1 MMNMKNSKIRMIVPY
16 ALIAV
21 FLIAGFWMMAKG
33 CRLVSSYNQQIQEA
47 EQALA
52 AADPAL
58 ADAVEQEA
66 AALQA
71 ENEELSQQVQDLQSQ
86 NAELEASNTQLQTRL
101 EELTQSEDT
110 AYYQK
115 VLESLTEGMNQVEEY
130 IGNP

>member
-1 MMNMKNSKIRMIVPY
+1 MKNSKIRMIVPY

-21 FLIAGFWMMAKG
+21 FLIAGVWMMAKSF
-33 CRLVSSYNQQIQEA
+33 RLVNSYNQQIQEA

-66 AALQA
+66 AALQI
-71 ENEELSQQVQDLQSQ
+71 ENKELSQQVEDLQNR
-86 NAELEASNTQLQTRL
+86 NAELEETNTQLQMRL
-101 EELTQSEDT
+101 DELNQSEDT

-130 IGNP
+130 IGKP

>member
-1 MMNMKNSKIRMIVPY
+1 MKNSKVRMIVPCVL
-16 ALIAV
+16 AAI
-21 FLIAGFWMMAKG
+21 FLIAGFWMMAKSYG
-33 CRLVSSYNQQIQEA
+33 LVSSYNQQIQVA

-71 ENEELSQQVQDLQSQ
+71 ENEELSQQVQGLQTQ
-86 NAELEASNTQLQTRL
+86 NAELEASNAQLQTRL

-130 IGNP
+130 IGKP

>member
-1 MMNMKNSKIRMIVPY
+1 MKDSKIRMIVPCVL
-16 ALIAV
+16 AAI
-21 FLIAGFWMMAKG
+21 FLIAGFWMMAKSY
-33 CRLVSSYNQQIQEA
+33 RLVNSYNQQIQEA

-58 ADAVEQEA
+58 ADVVEQEA
-66 AALQA
+66 AALQT
-71 ENEELSQQVQDLQSQ
+71 ENEELSQQVQDLEIQ
-86 NAELEASNTQLQTRL
+86 NAELEASNAQLQTRL

-130 IGNP
+130 IGKP